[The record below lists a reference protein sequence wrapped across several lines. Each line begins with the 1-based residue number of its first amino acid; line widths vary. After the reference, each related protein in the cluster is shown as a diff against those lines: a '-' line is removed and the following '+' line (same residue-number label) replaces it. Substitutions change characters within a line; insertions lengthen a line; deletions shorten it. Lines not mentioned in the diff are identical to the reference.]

1 MSNTGKRTHNAKT
14 RWSNTKRT
22 DTLWAIRQRVVQDK
36 KSGDSSIVEEN
47 VYVPY
52 DTHWD
57 PDLLDRKNL
66 PEPFDALKLDWMEE
80 LAHWITDN
88 KYSLSRKQTG
98 TGAHQYIVTDS
109 DGKHML
115 TVESERV
122 IMMEHRPHR
131 RRRKRKTME

>member
-1 MSNTGKRTHNAKT
+1 MSKAGKRSHNAKT

-22 DTLWAIRQRVVQDK
+22 DTLWAIRQKIITDK
-36 KSGDSSIVEEN
+36 KSGESKTVSDE

-52 DTHWD
+52 DSLWD

-66 PEPFDALKLDWMEE
+66 PEPFDALQLDWMEE
-80 LAHWITDN
+80 LAHWIADN
-88 KYSLSRKQTG
+88 KYSLSRKQIG
-98 TGAHQYIVTDS
+98 GAHQYIITDG

-115 TVESERV
+115 TIESERV
-122 IMMEHRPHR
+122 IMMEHRPKR